1 MVKNIWQKA
10 AVIFKKNGYVF
21 TLTGKWVYLLRSVLL
36 SIPVL
41 VCACALAMRN
51 MRLLPA
57 SVGINL
63 LSSGEYQLMVT
74 RNVAVLAPLAV
85 TAVCLLLVFC
95 SKKILYPWMISVFSL
110 ILPIL
115 IWVTNVFPA

>member
-1 MVKNIWQKA
+1 MIKNIWQKV
-10 AVIFKKNGYVF
+10 AVIFPKIGYVF

-36 SIPVL
+36 AIPVL
-41 VCACALAMRN
+41 VCAGALAMRN

-74 RNVAVLAPLAV
+74 RNVAALAPLAV
-85 TAVCLLLVFC
+85 TAVCLLLMFC
-95 SKKILYPWMISVFSL
+95 SKKVLYPWLISVFSL
-110 ILPIL
+110 VLPIL